1 MKLTSGKLISEIK
14 KIERLLVRNFDADE
28 SDSFSSMLVQIQKQV
43 PKGVNEKLSFL
54 ANLYERA
61 LKGEKIDSA
70 DLKQAGFW
78 IDAVWPFVS
87 NGAPR
92 VSRLGSRL
100 AWVVV
105 AIIVAALAYHFLH

>member
-1 MKLTSGKLISEIK
+1 MKLTAGKFVSEIK
-14 KIERLLVRNFDADE
+14 KIEQLLVRNFDADE
-28 SDSFSSMLVQIQKQV
+28 DDSFTSKIVKLQKQL

-61 LKGEKIDSA
+61 QKGEKIDPA

-78 IDAVWPFVS
+78 IEAAWPYVS

-92 VSRLGSRL
+92 VSRWGSRL
-100 AWVVV
+100 VWLVI
-105 AIIVAALAYHFLH
+105 AIIAAAVAYHFLH

>member
-1 MKLTSGKLISEIK
+1 MKLSAGKFVSEMK
-14 KIERLLVRNFDADE
+14 KIEQLLVRNFDADE
-28 SDSFSSMLVQIQKQV
+28 DDSFSSKIVQLQKQL
-43 PKGVNEKLSFL
+43 PKGINEKLSFL

-61 LKGEKIDSA
+61 QKGEKLDAA

-78 IDAVWPFVS
+78 VDAVWPYVS

-100 AWVVV
+100 AWLVV
-105 AIIVAALAYHFLH
+105 AIILAALAYHFLH

>member
-1 MKLTSGKLISEIK
+1 MKLTTGKFVSEIK
-14 KIERLLVRNFDADE
+14 KIEQLLVRNFDADE
-28 SDSFSSMLVQIQKQV
+28 NDSFTSMIVQIQKQV

-54 ANLYERA
+54 ASLYERA
-61 LKGEKIDSA
+61 QRGEKLEPA

-78 IDAVWPFVS
+78 VDAVWPFVS